1 MPPADISPITAR
13 RSTYASYS
21 VGSAAV
27 WTVILAVGR
36 RRLDARTWDTL
47 RLVAGGWWT
56 GWLSATI
63 ARVGYPPP
71 KPLTPEAKRRLETV
85 SLVLVAAGL
94 ISVIRLLLTGKRS
107 S

>member
-1 MPPADISPITAR
+1 MLPADISAITAR
-13 RSTYASYS
+13 RGTYASYS

-36 RRLDARTWDTL
+36 RRLDARTWDTM

-71 KPLTPEAKRRLETV
+71 KPLTPEGKRRLETA
-85 SLVLVAAGL
+85 SLVLVAGGL
-94 ISVIRLLLTGKRS
+94 ISVIRRRLTGTR
-107 S
+107 